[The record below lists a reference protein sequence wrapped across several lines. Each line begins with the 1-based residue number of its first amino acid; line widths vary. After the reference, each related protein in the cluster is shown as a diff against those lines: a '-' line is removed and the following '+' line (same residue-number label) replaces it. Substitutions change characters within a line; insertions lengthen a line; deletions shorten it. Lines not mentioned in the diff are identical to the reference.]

1 VIPGLISLLLRAD
14 PQRQGRRPRG
24 ADIADLA
31 GVGNRARHQGR
42 ELVADTAGGTGYAVE
57 FGGAV
62 IRALSMEARM
72 TL

>member
-1 VIPGLISLLLRAD
+1 LPTL
-14 PQRQGRRPRG
+14 
-24 ADIADLA
+24 ADLA